1 MLNKNDNLYFYR
13 QLKKN
18 YLSKNSAN
26 TKINM
31 NSAVGGLAKHLI
43 ANGAINLHQARN
55 ILRLARHNHT
65 SFATQLAA
73 SQLVDAQ
80 SIAAAASNQ
89 FQVPYLDLQAFDLQ
103 QLPRNLVDTSLIQQN
118 RILPLRRNGNRLFVA
133 VADPGQRESLKEIEF
148 HTGLAVEPIVV
159 EVDKLQTILSSA
171 INGNARQGGSSLRA
185 RKSVNTKKVKRAE
198 PVNLRQQT
206 TGATDNNGTV
216 QLVNRIVA
224 DAISLEASDIHIEPF
239 EQSLRIRY
247 RVDGKLRQ
255 VSTPKPEQAERIV
268 ARIKVLAQLDISERR
283 VPQDGRISVRMTAR
297 RVVHVRVSTLPTS
310 WGEKIVLR
318 LLDADKTCLQ
328 IDHLGF
334 EQEQRQLYLQALE
347 QQQGMILI
355 SGPTGSGKSVTLYSG
370 LQLLN
375 AEERNIST
383 VEDPVEVNLPGINQ
397 VAVNARVG
405 LEFATALR
413 AFLRQDPD
421 VIMVGEIRDP
431 ETAEIAVR
439 AAQTGH
445 LVLST
450 LHTNSAAE
458 IVTRLHSMGIPP
470 YNLAT
475 SVKLVLAQRLARKLC
490 SHCKEIARIPENVLE
505 ESGFNS
511 INISKLKVFR
521 AVGCNHCLDGY
532 RGRVGIYEVVP
543 ITATMS
549 QIIMV
554 GGNSIQLG
562 NEARKA
568 GYPSLREA
576 ALFKV
581 AQGLISLDEA
591 YRLT

>member
-1 MLNKNDNLYFYR
+1 
-13 QLKKN
+13 
-18 YLSKNSAN
+18 
-26 TKINM
+26 M

-43 ANGAINLHQARN
+43 AEETINLHQAQQ
-55 ILRLARHNHT
+55 ILRLARHSKST
-65 SFATQLAA
+65 FVSQLAA
-73 SQLVDAQ
+73 SGLVDAN
-80 SIAAAASNQ
+80 SIAEAASKQ
-89 FQVPYLDLQAFDLQ
+89 FQVPFLDLEAFDLQ
-103 QLPRNLVDTSLIQQN
+103 QLPRDLADQDLIRRHQ
-118 RILPLRRNGNRLFVA
+118 ILPLRRNGNRLFVA
-133 VADPGQRESLKEIEF
+133 VADPGQRESLMEIEF
-148 HTGLAVEPIVV
+148 HTGLTIEPIVV
-159 EVDKLQTILSSA
+159 EVDKLQTLLGSVA
-171 INGNARQGGSSLRA
+171 NNQTARDESSLRA
-185 RKSVNTKKVKRAE
+185 GKVTPTKKAKRTE
-198 PVNLRQQT
+198 SRSRPQGRT
-206 TGATDNNGTV
+206 TEAVSTETV

-224 DAISLEASDIHIEPF
+224 DAISQEASDIHIEPY
-239 EQSLRIRY
+239 EESLRIRY
-247 RVDGKLRQ
+247 RLDGKLRQ
-255 VSTPKPEQAERIV
+255 VAAPKPEQAERI
-268 ARIKVLAQLDISERR
+268 ASRIKVMAQLDISERR
-283 VPQDGRISVRMTAR
+283 VPQDGRLSVRINR
-297 RVVHVRVSTLPTS
+297 HRVVHVRVSTLPTN

-318 LLDADKTCLQ
+318 LLDADKTCLK

-334 EQEQRQLYLQALE
+334 EQEQRNLYQQALQ

-397 VAVNARVG
+397 VAVNSRVG

-421 VIMVGEIRDP
+421 VIMVGEIRDS

-458 IVTRLHSMGIPP
+458 IVARLRSMGIPP

-490 SHCKEIARIPENVLE
+490 EHCKEIARIPEKVLE
-505 ESGFNS
+505 ESGIKS
-511 INISKLKVFR
+511 LNISELKVFR
-521 AVGCNHCLDGY
+521 AAGCDRCLDGY
-532 RGRVGIYEVVP
+532 KGRLGIYEVVP
-543 ITATMS
+543 ITPPMS
-549 QIIMV
+549 QIIMA

-581 AQGLISLDEA
+581 AQGLISLEEA

>member
-1 MLNKNDNLYFYR
+1 
-13 QLKKN
+13 
-18 YLSKNSAN
+18 
-26 TKINM
+26 M
-31 NSAVGGLAKHLI
+31 NNAVGGLAKHLI
-43 ANGAINLHQARN
+43 ANGTIDQHQARN
-55 ILRLARHNHT
+55 ILRLARHHET
-65 SFATQLAA
+65 SFVTQLAA
-73 SQLVDAQ
+73 SQLVDTQ
-80 SIAAAASNQ
+80 SIAAAASSQ
-89 FQVPYLDLQAFDLQ
+89 FQVSYLDLEAFDLH
-103 QLPRNLVDTSLIQQN
+103 QLPYGLVDESLIQQHQV
-118 RILPLRRNGNRLFVA
+118 LPLRRNGNRLFVA

-148 HTGLAVEPIVV
+148 HTGLAVEPVVV
-159 EVDKLQTILSSA
+159 EVDKLQALLAKATK
-171 INGNARQGGSSLRA
+171 GNARHDGSSLRSG
-185 RKSVNTKKVKRAE
+185 KTVNTRKVSIAE
-198 PVNLRQQT
+198 PDLIRQET
-206 TGATDNNGTV
+206 TREAANNGTI
-216 QLVNRIVA
+216 QLVNRIVG
-224 DAISLEASDIHIEPF
+224 DAISQEASDIHIEPF
-239 EQSLRIRY
+239 EESLRIRF

-268 ARIKVLAQLDISERR
+268 SRIKVMAQLDISERR
-283 VPQDGRISVRMTAR
+283 VPQDGRISVRTNQQK
-297 RVVHVRVSTLPTS
+297 VVHVRVSTLPTS

-334 EQEQRQLYLQALE
+334 EPEQRQLYLQALE

-490 SHCKEIARIPENVLE
+490 AHCKEIARIPEKVLE

-511 INISKLKVFR
+511 LNINKLKVFR

-543 ITATMS
+543 ITAPMS
-549 QIIMV
+549 QIIMA

-581 AQGLISLDEA
+581 AQGLISLEEA